1 MSIRFE
7 KKNNE
12 LILVYHPERM
22 DMDLTIQRLEKDE
35 LWPISRCFSV
45 RKPYSRGYNSDEEE
59 LYFCIGKVHEHY
71 TEIDAD
77 ILDTEHTFYFANDSK
92 TH

>member
-45 RKPYSRGYNSDEEE
+45 RKSYSRGYNSYEEE
-59 LYFCIGKVHEHY
+59 LYFLHW
-71 TEIDAD
+71 
-77 ILDTEHTFYFANDSK
+77 DS
-92 TH
+92 T